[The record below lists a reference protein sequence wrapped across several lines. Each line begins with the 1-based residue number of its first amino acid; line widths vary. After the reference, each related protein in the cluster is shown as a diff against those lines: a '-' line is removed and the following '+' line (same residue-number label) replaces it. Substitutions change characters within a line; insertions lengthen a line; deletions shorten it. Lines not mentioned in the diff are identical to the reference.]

1 MLRSSWSPLFFPQHL
16 GSFSS
21 LKISVSKSLKS
32 LLKGRGGRKEKKEEK
47 KKRKGKERKVC
58 FLKKSSER

>member
-16 GSFSS
+16 SSFSS
-21 LKISVSKSLKS
+21 LKTSVSKSLKI
-32 LLKGRGGRKEKKEEK
+32 LLKGRGGRKEKKEE